1 MPSIRVASF
10 GSPRV
15 LEPLIGPESNTAILI
30 GALQNPE
37 NFGPN
42 GIVKCPIVFLD
53 PVQTILPGSLV
64 NQNGTLNSDIFF
76 AGNSKVPLTPSE
88 AAELAAFINAG
99 GIVFIAGDSD
109 PGEGI
114 SYNPLFSALGVTDQF
129 IEFVSGISGFELTTV
144 PTATPVTTG
153 PFGTVGPLSKTL
165 FKVFVPGTGTHTV
178 ATNTFDTTTVL
189 AEGAFGRGYLSVSGD
204 VIYLDPVMAINQN
217 NLKYFLNLFA
227 LACLT
232 SASRGTRG
240 IDIHKYKYII

>member
-10 GSPRV
+10 GAPRV
-15 LEPLIGPESNTAILI
+15 LEPLIGPGSHTTILV

-42 GIVKCPIVFLD
+42 GIVKCPIVFLE

-64 NQNGTLNSDIFF
+64 NPDGTLNADVFF
-76 AGNSKVPLTPSE
+76 AGNSKVSLTLSE

-99 GIVFIAGDSD
+99 GIVFVAGDSD

-114 SYNPLFSALGVTDQF
+114 SYNLLFSALGVTDQF

-144 PTATPVTTG
+144 PIATPVTTG
-153 PFGTVGPLSKTL
+153 PFGTVGPISKTL

-178 ATNTFDTTTVL
+178 ATNTFDTATVL

-204 VIYLDPVMAINQN
+204 VIYLDPVAAINQN

-227 LACLT
+227 LACIA
-232 SASRGTRG
+232 SATGGIRG
-240 IDIHKYKYII
+240 IDISKCSNII